1 MSETIVTAIIT
12 GGLAL
17 IGSLAANNKTKALI
31 LYRLEQIEQK
41 QDKHNTV
48 IERTYHIEGFLA
60 EYGNRIKV
68 AEHRIDDLEK
78 ENHHGN

>member
-1 MSETIVTAIIT
+1 MSETIITAIIT

-31 LYRLEQIEQK
+31 LYRLGQIEQK

-48 IERTYHIEGFLA
+48 IERTYHIESILA

-68 AEHRIDDLEK
+68 SEHRIDDLEK

>member
-1 MSETIVTAIIT
+1 MSETIITAIIT

-41 QDKHNTV
+41 QDRHNSI
-48 IERTYHIEGFLA
+48 IERTYHIEGVLA

-68 AEHRIDDLEK
+68 SEHRIEDLERD
-78 ENHHGN
+78 HHAN

>member
-1 MSETIVTAIIT
+1 MSETIITAIIT

-41 QDKHNTV
+41 Q
-48 IERTYHIEGFLA
+48 
-60 EYGNRIKV
+60 
-68 AEHRIDDLEK
+68 EHRIEDLEK
-78 ENHHGN
+78 ENHHG

>member
-31 LYRLEQIEQK
+31 LYRK
-41 QDKHNTV
+41 QDKHNAV
-48 IERTYHIEGFLA
+48 IERTYHIESILA

-68 AEHRIDDLEK
+68 SEHRIEDLEK
-78 ENHHGN
+78 ENHHG

>member
-1 MSETIVTAIIT
+1 MSETIITAIIT

-31 LYRLEQIEQK
+31 LYWLEQFEQK
-41 QDKHNTV
+41 QNKHNTV
-48 IERTYHIEGFLA
+48 IERTYHIESILA